1 MKYAGTNLMRFCSF
15 RLADRLFGVDIKD
28 VKEIGSDVQVTSI
41 PHAPP
46 AVCGYM
52 NIRGQ
57 IHLVID
63 LRALFGF
70 ERVDVTSDTKVVIFK
85 PCVDEPFGVIVDGVA
100 DVVEADE
107 RDIVERRTGEDT
119 DDTPGAEKRN
129 APKSLSMG
137 VTRLKSELM
146 IVLNARGI
154 LDAVHTHEVHAI

>member
-1 MKYAGTNLMRFCSF
+1 MESTGDKPMRFCSF
-15 RLADRLFGVDIKD
+15 RLAERLFGVSIQD

-46 AVCGYM
+46 AVRGYM

-63 LRALFGF
+63 LRTLFRF
-70 ERVDVTSDTKVVIFK
+70 ERVEVTSLTKVVIFK
-85 PCVDEPFGVIVDGVA
+85 PRVDDPFGVLVDQVA

-107 RDIVERRTGEDT
+107 RDIVERRSEKDA
-119 DDTPGAEKRN
+119 DENSDAEKRK
-129 APKSLSMG
+129 APKSLSLG
-137 VTRLKSELM
+137 VTKLDKELM

-154 LDAVHTHEVHAI
+154 LDTVYSHETSAI